1 MVFVGQKHL
10 AAIEVS
16 AYNPTKD
23 ADGSGAKL
31 IIDLLAEVFAARLET
46 WKATSSGTGP
56 GPEASAERPPETKSV
71 AAGATAAR
79 EAGDTVLSTPQPGE
93 AWSSD
98 SLDSEVDT
106 ASDES
111 SSGNR
116 NSDPSESST
125 ETDGSR
131 S

>member
-1 MVFVGQKHL
+1 VT
-10 AAIEVS
+10 

-46 WKATSSGTGP
+46 WKAASSSTGP

-111 SSGNR
+111 SSANR